1 MIKRI
6 ANTDSKEER
15 KVLCGSLS
23 KLHFPV
29 TASLDRLNE
38 LKDWLAELIDADIV
52 TETVPKNA
60 LKRFSSTLDK
70 AIAKVSDGTT
80 TILNDTAAISED
92 QTEVPESQ
100 QTKQDEQEDE
110 GEAAVEEDENRDEED
125 EETETVRTSF
135 SSEQ

>member
-15 KVLCGSLS
+15 KVLCSSLS

-29 TASLDRLNE
+29 TASLDQLNE
-38 LKDWLAELIDADIV
+38 LKDWLTELIDADIV

-70 AIAKVSDGTT
+70 AIAKVSGASTT
-80 TILNDTAAISED
+80 VLNDITATSDD

-100 QTKQDEQEDE
+100 QTQQGEQEDE
-110 GEAAVEEDENRDEED
+110 GEAEREADENEE

-135 SSEQ
+135 SSVQ

>member
-38 LKDWLAELIDADIV
+38 LRDWLTELIDADIV

-60 LKRFSSTLDK
+60 LKRFSNTLDK
-70 AIAKVSDGTT
+70 AIAKVSDAS
-80 TILNDTAAISED
+80 TIVLNDITATSED
-92 QTEVPESQ
+92 QTEVAESQ
-100 QTKQDEQEDE
+100 QPQVGEQEDE
-110 GEAAVEEDENRDEED
+110 AEADADAEEDEHEE
-125 EETETVRTSF
+125 EENETVRNSF
-135 SSEQ
+135 SSSEQ

>member
-38 LKDWLAELIDADIV
+38 LRDWLAELIDADIV

-70 AIAKVSDGTT
+70 AIAKISGASTT
-80 TILNDTAAISED
+80 VLNDMTANSED
-92 QTEVPESQ
+92 QTEVAEPQKPQ
-100 QTKQDEQEDE
+100 QGED
-110 GEAAVEEDENRDEED
+110 DEEN
-125 EETETVRTSF
+125 EEEENETVRNSF
-135 SSEQ
+135 SSSEQ